1 MKLSGPLVTL
11 ALGVLVGGA
20 VLATSSA
27 AARPGAAVA
36 AATASPTPTPAVE
49 APAPPASPAPPA
61 ATAVPQAS
69 VTAAAAADAGSPLS
83 DNELAAYAGRL
94 PGGRYSLVMAVR
106 DDRVVAYVCDGDEV
120 ESWLRGTVSG
130 STLELT
136 GKGGE
141 TLTATLVTG
150 RASGT
155 VEAVGER
162 WSFTVSAVDPAS
174 VRAVT
179 AKVAP

>member
-11 ALGVLVGGA
+11 ALGALVGGA

-27 AARPGAAVA
+27 AARPGAVVAA
-36 AATASPTPTPAVE
+36 AATASPTPTT
-49 APAPPASPAPPA
+49 APPASAPPPTSPAPQAPA
-61 ATAVPQAS
+61 TG
-69 VTAAAAADAGSPLS
+69 AAPDAGGAPSEGSPLS
-83 DNELAAYAGRL
+83 DGELAAYAGRL

-120 ESWLRGTVSG
+120 ESWLRGTVTG
-130 STLELT
+130 PTLALT
-136 GKGGE
+136 GKNGE
-141 TLTATLVTG
+141 TLAATLVTG

-155 VEAVGER
+155 VEALGQR

-174 VRAVT
+174 VRTVT

>member
-11 ALGVLVGGA
+11 ALGALVGGA

-27 AARPGAAVA
+27 AARPDAVVA
-36 AATASPTPTPAVE
+36 AAAA
-49 APAPPASPAPPA
+49 ASPAPTPTAQPSQPA
-61 ATAVPQAS
+61 PTSAAPLAS
-69 VTAAAAADAGSPLS
+69 VTRAAAAPEAGSPLS
-83 DNELAAYAGRL
+83 DGELAAYAGRL

-130 STLELT
+130 PRLALN
-136 GKGGE
+136 GKNGE
-141 TLTATLVTG
+141 TLAATLVTG

-155 VEAVGER
+155 VEALGER

-174 VRAVT
+174 VRTVT
-179 AKVAP
+179 SKVAP